1 MMKWCRRVLTRL
13 LTESVG
19 FGQYQMIRRSFLL
32 ERFARC
38 AGLVQ
43 VDLSLPIPS
52 NRDNKEVM
60 INVVS

>member
-1 MMKWCRRVLTRL
+1 
-13 LTESVG
+13 
-19 FGQYQMIRRSFLL
+19 MIRRSFLL